1 VYIWKLSP
9 IDLQAEEWECSI
21 YKNDVVIRAA
31 YEHEARDVA
40 KGRFGIATAKRKS
53 SRTLHSPWSQPT
65 IVKCIR
71 MEADSNWEIDGPP
84 AVLDPSNYAG

>member
-1 VYIWKLSP
+1 MYIWKLSP

-21 YKNDVVIRAA
+21 YDKDVVIRATD
-31 YEHEARDVA
+31 EDQARDVA
-40 KGRFGIATAKRKS
+40 TARFAIATAKHKS

-71 MEADSNWEIDGPP
+71 MEADGNWETEGPA
-84 AVLDPSNYAG
+84 AVLLPDDYAV